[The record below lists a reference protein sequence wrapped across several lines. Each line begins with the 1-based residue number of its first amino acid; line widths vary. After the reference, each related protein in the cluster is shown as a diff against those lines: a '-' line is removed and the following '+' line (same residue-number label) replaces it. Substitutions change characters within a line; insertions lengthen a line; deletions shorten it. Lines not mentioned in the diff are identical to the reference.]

1 MGLKEEKA
9 LGESF
14 KFVVRTDAG
23 LIRHPE
29 TEECTTSEIKAH
41 DFKTL
46 RRAKL
51 YRSKLEKEGK
61 EVTIEGI
68 SWDCLVQGE

>member
-1 MGLKEEKA
+1 MSLKEERE
-9 LGESF
+9 LGEF
-14 KFVVRTDAG
+14 VKFVVRTDAG

-29 TEECTTSEIKAH
+29 TGECTESEIKAH

-46 RRAKL
+46 RRAKI
-51 YRSKLEKEGK
+51 YRNKLEREGK

-68 SWDCLVQGE
+68 SWDCLV